1 MQHRCSAEYL
11 KCSTES
17 LQLRDCGSFRAFFCC
32 SSHFLW
38 TLVDAEWA
46 LDAVRRF
53 PRSPPPVQLSP
64 QPTPRESTPRGS
76 ASGGLLSIFF
86 ASTEPIIT
94 NPLCVCVC
102 VYPVLLCCC
111 LGASPD
117 SSPPR
122 TGAAAWR
129 AGGELGQDKCVF
141 LPVPRCHV
149 AGSYKLTES
158 TVRFAFENV
167 VRGMGTTV
175 HSREGGSPGRA
186 FDLAELREEP
196 ASKFSNMQHLVRIL
210 HEFYLAYH
218 TDLKLVHVNRSSV
231 ILWPNRGRG
240 RFKFVLFAQ
249 RLFPHNLAQDEADSW
264 LGRGCSSSTQPGNTW
279 LRSCRSTELNKSQPS
294 TVQNA
299 PTPPSW
305 TAVSFMWF
313 CSEAVCGTQD
323 TPGFPGGSGVA
334 SADASVV
341 SSGVASPVKASSDGV
356 PPV

>member
-94 NPLCVCVC
+94 NPLCVCV
-102 VYPVLLCCC
+102 YPVLLCCC

-129 AGGELGQDKCVF
+129 AGGELGQVKCVF
-141 LPVPRCHV
+141 LPVPRCRIIINWIT
-149 AGSYKLTES
+149 SS
-158 TVRFAFENV
+158 TAQ
-167 VRGMGTTV
+167 GG
-175 HSREGGSPGRA
+175 GGSFKNKKPIGEVGCCESGM
-186 FDLAELREEP
+186 AERSHCWIERCLI
-196 ASKFSNMQHLVRIL
+196 SLTLSLSFSDYLPTYLSI
-210 HEFYLAYH
+210 FY
-218 TDLKLVHVNRSSV
+218 
-231 ILWPNRGRG
+231 
-240 RFKFVLFAQ
+240 
-249 RLFPHNLAQDEADSW
+249 
-264 LGRGCSSSTQPGNTW
+264 
-279 LRSCRSTELNKSQPS
+279 
-294 TVQNA
+294 
-299 PTPPSW
+299 
-305 TAVSFMWF
+305 VSIYL
-313 CSEAVCGTQD
+313 SI
-323 TPGFPGGSGVA
+323 
-334 SADASVV
+334 
-341 SSGVASPVKASSDGV
+341 
-356 PPV
+356 